1 MELKRDGIPV
11 DQQTYLQTT
20 PAMRKMQDMANK
32 LTNNTP
38 ELGKYL
44 SNESSLKPG
53 KAFPISSATVKK
65 GGNTGD
71 DKKLPGSTI
80 LPPIKDQSSA

>member
-38 ELGKYL
+38 ELGKCNY
-44 SNESSLKPG
+44 SNK
-53 KAFPISSATVKK
+53 
-65 GGNTGD
+65 
-71 DKKLPGSTI
+71 
-80 LPPIKDQSSA
+80 